1 MTTCADDEYRCHY
14 GGQCIPLIFT
24 RDGHDTTHYLDG
36 SEGRRYLPPYMLV
49 INSFCGKII
58 AFQCEERIDRYPLS
72 FSCGDGQFLPMT
84 DLPTGSLRC
93 SNLQHKQATL
103 AMLTSLDHLKDIKC
117 QQAFRFLLLTNRSY
131 GNNAMS
137 CENST
142 YFYCNQSLKCISYHR
157 VGDGFVDCYY
167 GEDEHFSTC
176 RLNVSNR
183 FICQSEPTKSL
194 SPVVI
199 WNGLDYCPKGEDE
212 TAESMHIWD

>member
-1 MTTCADDEYRCHY
+1 MASDVAAFSISR
-14 GGQCIPLIFT
+14 QNRAWNIFI
-24 RDGHDTTHYLDG
+24 GWLHFFHF
-36 SEGRRYLPPYMLV
+36 SI
-49 INSFCGKII
+49 INVRANS
-58 AFQCEERIDRYPLS
+58 
-72 FSCGDGQFLPMT
+72 
-84 DLPTGSLRC
+84 
-93 SNLQHKQATL
+93 
-103 AMLTSLDHLKDIKC
+103 
-117 QQAFRFLLLTNRSY
+117 
-131 GNNAMS
+131 NAMS

-194 SPVVI
+194 SPVAI
-199 WNGLDYCPKGEDE
+199 WNGLDDCPKGEDE

>member
-24 RDGHDTTHYLDG
+24 RDGHDTTHYLDVFVAK
-36 SEGRRYLPPYMLV
+36 SSHSNV
-49 INSFCGKII
+49 KSVS
-58 AFQCEERIDRYPLS
+58 IDILS

-194 SPVVI
+194 SPVEI